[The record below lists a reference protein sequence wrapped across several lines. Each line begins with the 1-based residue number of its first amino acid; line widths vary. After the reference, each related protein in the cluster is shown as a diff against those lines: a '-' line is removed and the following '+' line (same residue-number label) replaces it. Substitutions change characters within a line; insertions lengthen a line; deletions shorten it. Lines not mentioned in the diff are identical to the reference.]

1 MKLYEKSSLS
11 LFDGMLV
18 AADGTIVVPDSKV
31 VNQANELETLIQEA
45 VYLMK
50 QPDAAPVPSLSG
62 FERKSVFKVKK
73 EYFTAETPM
82 LDKKANEAMALMD
95 ELDDASRA
103 TDINN
108 HIQHFADLVRFAGA
122 DRIVCFEDNACS
134 NRFDTPVLGDPL
146 KLSVDDLIDKI
157 AFIHG
162 VVAAEENGKAEADE
176 QE

>member
-1 MKLYEKSSLS
+1 MKLYEKSNLS

-18 AADGTIVVPDSKV
+18 AADGTIVVPDSEV

-50 QPDAAPVPSLSG
+50 QPDAAPAPSLSG

-73 EYFTAETPM
+73 EYFTAETPE

-146 KLSVDDLIDKI
+146 KLSVNDVIDKI

-162 VVAAEENGKAEADE
+162 VVAAEESDKAEADE

>member
-1 MKLYEKSSLS
+1 MKMYEKSSLF
-11 LFDGMLV
+11 LLDGVFV
-18 AADGTIVVPDSKV
+18 AADGTIVVPAPEV

-50 QPDAAPVPSLSG
+50 QPNAAPVPSLSG
-62 FERKSVFKVKK
+62 FERKSVFKIEK
-73 EYFTAETPM
+73 EYFSTETPM
-82 LDKKANEAMALMD
+82 LDKKAKEAMALMD
-95 ELDDASRA
+95 ELDDATRA

-108 HIQHFADLVRFAGA
+108 HIQHFSDIVRFAGA
-122 DRIVCFEDNACS
+122 DRIVCFEDDDCF

-146 KLSVDDLIDKI
+146 KLSVDDVIDKI

-162 VVAAEENGKAEADE
+162 VVAVEENGKAEADE

>member
-1 MKLYEKSSLS
+1 
-11 LFDGMLV
+11 MLV
-18 AADGTIVVPDSKV
+18 TADGTIVVPDPKV
-31 VNQANELETLIQEA
+31 VEQANELETLIQEA

-50 QPDAAPVPSLSG
+50 QPDAAPAPSLSG
-62 FERKSVFKVKK
+62 FERKSVFKVKG
-73 EYFTAETPM
+73 YFIAETPT

-95 ELDDASRA
+95 ELDDANRA
-103 TDINN
+103 ADINN

-146 KLSVDDLIDKI
+146 KLSVNDVINKI

-162 VVAAEENGKAEADE
+162 VVPAEENDEAEADE

>member
-11 LFDGMLV
+11 LFDGMFV

-31 VNQANELETLIQEA
+31 MNQANELETLIQEA
-45 VYLMK
+45 VYLMN
-50 QPDAAPVPSLSG
+50 QPDAAPAPSLSG
-62 FERKSVFKVKK
+62 FERKSVFKVK
-73 EYFTAETPM
+73 EHFVAETPT
-82 LDKKANEAMALMD
+82 LDKKADEAITLMD
-95 ELDDASRA
+95 ELDDATRVI
-103 TDINN
+103 DINN

-122 DRIVCFEDNACS
+122 DRIVCFEDNAYY

-146 KLSVDDLIDKI
+146 KLTVNDVIDKI

-162 VVAAEENGKAEADE
+162 VVAADEDGEAEADE

>member
-1 MKLYEKSSLS
+1 MKMYEKSSLS
-11 LFDGMLV
+11 LFDGMFV
-18 AADGTIVVPDSKV
+18 AADGTIVVPDPKV
-31 VNQANELETLIQEA
+31 VEQTNELETLIQEA
-45 VYLMK
+45 AYLMK
-50 QPDAAPVPSLSG
+50 QPNAAPAPSLSG

-73 EYFTAETPM
+73 DYFIANTPT

-95 ELDDASRA
+95 ELDDVNRV

-122 DRIVCFEDNACS
+122 DRIVCFEDNAYS

-146 KLSVDDLIDKI
+146 KLSVDDVTDKI

-162 VVAAEENGKAEADE
+162 VVPAEDNDKAKADE